1 MKPKVFISQ
10 LVPDKV
16 EQYIAKHCEYSMWK
30 RNEKI
35 SKSEL
40 LAEASGCHG
49 ILGAGMAMDRE
60 MLEQSPQ
67 LRAVSAISVGYNHI
81 DISAYI
87 DKNVIVTHTPY
98 VLDDTVADL
107 VISLMLAT
115 ARRIPELDQLVKK
128 GEWEKGTDQH
138 LFGLDVHHK
147 VLGIIGM
154 GRIGEA
160 VAKRAKWGFDM
171 EVLYYNRHRNQ
182 QAEDKLGVVYSDLE
196 PLLEQS
202 DFVVLIVPLTPQ
214 TENLIGSKEFQSMKK
229 TAIFINASRG
239 QTVDEHALV
248 EALQTGQI
256 YGAGLDVYQQE
267 PIEKDHPLLKLPNV
281 VTLPHIGSA
290 TAETRELMAMTA
302 AESLVKVLHGEMP
315 RTVIPE
321 IIQKQIMSTY
331 ADQN

>member
-10 LVPDKV
+10 PVSEHV
-16 EQYIAKHCEYSMWK
+16 EQYIANHCEYTLWRK
-30 RNEKI
+30 NEKI

-40 LAEASGCHG
+40 LIEASGCHG
-49 ILGAGMAMDRE
+49 ILGAGTAMDRK
-60 MLEQSPQ
+60 MLEQALQ
-67 LRAVSAISVGYNHI
+67 LRAVSAISVGYNHM
-81 DISAYI
+81 DIPAYLER
-87 DKNVIVTHTPY
+87 NVIVTHTPY

-107 VISLMLAT
+107 ALSLMLAT
-115 ARRIPELDQLVKK
+115 ARRLPELDQLVKK
-128 GEWEKGTDQH
+128 GEWEKGSEH
-138 LFGLDVHHK
+138 NHFGLDVHHK

-171 EVLYYNRHRNQ
+171 EVVYYNRHRNQ
-182 QAEDKLGVVYSDLE
+182 QAENKLGVFYSDLE
-196 PLLEQS
+196 ALLEQS
-202 DFVVLIVPLTPQ
+202 DFVLLMVPLTPQ
-214 TENLIGSKEFQSMKK
+214 TVQLIGQREFQVMKK

-239 QTVDEHALV
+239 QTVDEQALI

-267 PIEKDHPLLKLPNV
+267 PIEKDHPLLKLPNA

-290 TAETRELMAMTA
+290 TAETRERMAMTA
-302 AESLVKVLHGEMP
+302 AESLVKVLYGEMP

-321 IIQKQIMSTY
+321 CQSAKMIPK
-331 ADQN
+331 

>member
-10 LVPDKV
+10 PVSKNV
-16 EQYIAKHCEYSMWK
+16 EQYIAKHCEYTLWRK
-30 RNEKI
+30 NEKI

-49 ILGAGMAMDRE
+49 ILGAGTAMNRE
-60 MLEQSPQ
+60 MLEQLPQ
-67 LRAVSAISVGYNHI
+67 LRAVSAISVGYNHM
-81 DISAYI
+81 DIPAYL
-87 DKNVIVTHTPY
+87 DHNVIVTHTPY

-115 ARRIPELDQLVKK
+115 ARRIPELDQHVKK
-128 GEWEKGTDQH
+128 GEWEKGSDH
-138 LFGLDVHHK
+138 RLFGLDVHHK
-147 VLGIIGM
+147 LLGIIGM

-171 EVLYYNRHRNQ
+171 DVIYYNRNRNQ

-202 DFVVLIVPLTPQ
+202 DFVVLMVPLTPK
-214 TENLIGSKEFQSMKK
+214 TENLIGRKEFQSMKK

-239 QTVDEHALV
+239 QTVDERALV
-248 EALQTGQI
+248 EALQNGEI

-267 PIEKDHPLLKLPNV
+267 PIEKDHPLLKLPNA

-290 TAETRELMAMTA
+290 TAETRERMAMTA

-315 RTVIPE
+315 HTVIPE
-321 IIQKQIMSTY
+321 YQF
-331 ADQN
+331 